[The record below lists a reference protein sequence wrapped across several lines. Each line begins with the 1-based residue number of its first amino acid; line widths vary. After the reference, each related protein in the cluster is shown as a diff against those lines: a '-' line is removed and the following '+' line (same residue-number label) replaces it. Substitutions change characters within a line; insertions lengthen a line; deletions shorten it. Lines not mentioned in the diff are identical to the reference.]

1 MRKIV
6 HTDNSEFFRR
16 LVRTFLAEQGF
27 EGVSYDQGLMALEAV
42 KGGDVAL
49 VITGISLPDMN
60 GEDFIRQIVGEPY
73 KIPVIVLTA
82 DEAPEKQRALEE
94 LGIKAY
100 ILKSKAWQEKL
111 LPYLNIL

>member
-27 EGVSYDQGLMALEAV
+27 EGVSYDQGSMALEAV

-60 GEDFIRQIVGEPY
+60 GEDFIRQIVPY

-82 DEAPEKQRALEE
+82 DESPEKQRALED

-100 ILKSKAWQEKL
+100 ILKAKAWQEKL
-111 LPYLNIL
+111 LPYLNAL